1 MTTQRLLPARAEDI
15 PALLDLI
22 LRHGP
27 NPWNWLPPD
36 DVARHVGQIATGEVG
51 AVVAWEGDT
60 VQGVVTFCRTQHFAR
75 YQPPGRTAQ
84 PHGYVCEAVV
94 HRDAVGQG
102 LGARLLRAA
111 LDALKAQGLN
121 AVYIDRHEENAASAG
136 MMRKAGFTVID
147 TFDEPARRPHGSGR
161 TTVCRVV
168 FDDDA
173 PKANR
178 PPTSAP

>member
-1 MTTQRLLPARAEDI
+1 MTTQRMLPARAEDI
-15 PALLDLI
+15 PALIDLI
-22 LRHGP
+22 LVHGP

-36 DVARHVGQIATGEVG
+36 DVAQHVAQIATGEVG
-51 AVVAWEGDT
+51 AVVAWTGDA
-60 VQGVVTFCRTQHFAR
+60 VQGVVTFCQTQHFAR
-75 YQPPGRTAQ
+75 YQPAGRTAQ
-84 PHGYVCEAVV
+84 PQGYVCEAVV

-147 TFDEPARRPHGSGR
+147 TFDEPAKRPHGSRR
-161 TTVCRVV
+161 TTVCRIV
-168 FDDDA
+168 FDDGT
-173 PKANR
+173 P
-178 PPTSAP
+178 SV

>member
-15 PALLDLI
+15 PALIDLI
-22 LRHGP
+22 LTHGP

-36 DVARHVGQIATGEVG
+36 DVARHVAQIATGEVG
-51 AVVAWEGDT
+51 AVVAWEGDA
-60 VQGVVTFCRTQHFAR
+60 VQGVVTFCQTQHFAR
-75 YQPPGRTAQ
+75 YQPVGHTAQ
-84 PHGYVCEAVV
+84 PQGYVCEAVV

-102 LGARLLRAA
+102 LGARLLRTA

-147 TFDEPARRPHGSGR
+147 TFDEPAKRPNGSRR
-161 TTVCRVV
+161 TTVCRIV
-168 FDDDA
+168 FDEDDA
-173 PKANR
+173 P
-178 PPTSAP
+178 SV

>member
-1 MTTQRLLPARAEDI
+1 MTTHALRPARTEDI
-15 PALLDLI
+15 PALIDLI
-22 LRHGP
+22 LTHGP

-36 DVARHVGQIATGEVG
+36 DVARHVAQIATGEVR
-51 AVVAWEGDT
+51 AVVACEGDV
-60 VQGVVTFCRTQHFAR
+60 VQGVVTFCQTQHFAR
-75 YQPPGRTAQ
+75 YQSVGRAAQ
-84 PHGYVCEAVV
+84 PQGYVCEAVV

-102 LGARLLRAA
+102 LGARMLRAA
-111 LDALKAQGLN
+111 LEALKAQGLH

-161 TTVCRVV
+161 TTVCRIV

-173 PKANR
+173 VS
-178 PPTSAP
+178 PP